1 MKTLTHIKTIM
12 LVLIISFIFLK
23 CDILKGGDSCDSTI
37 APEISVSIK
46 AVVHVRDKNNLKI
59 KDQRIELS
67 FFKKPCGAEEKGN
80 IEFKGVTDSDGN
92 FYSTIAN
99 YSLRNKE
106 DKVGV
111 NALDRDIVVGY
122 GASSSNYQLIY
133 YRYDDFISEM
143 TKTVD
148 ITLYTDK

>member
-1 MKTLTHIKTIM
+1 MKTLTRIKTIV
-12 LVLIISFIFLK
+12 LVIFISVVFLK
-23 CDILKGGDSCDSTI
+23 CDILKGGDSCDGTI

-46 AVVHVRDKNNLKI
+46 AVIHVRDKNNLKI

-67 FFKKPCGAEEKGN
+67 FLKKPCGAPEKGN
-80 IEFKGVTDSDGN
+80 IDFKGVTDSEGN

-106 DKVGV
+106 DQVV
-111 NALDRDIVVGY
+111 VDVIDRDIVVGY
-122 GASSSNYQLIY
+122 GASSKNYEIIY
-133 YRYDDFISEM
+133 YKYDDFISEM